1 MPVGKRLG
9 QNGQQKMATGEWAT
23 EWPTDNG
30 RREADNEMA
39 DWKWTTESTRREVV
53 KRKWAKTK
61 KPTQTNWE
69 KIEASG
75 RALNEGCLG
84 APKNVFKR
92 FLDASVCS
100 SKTYFFRC
108 SEILKTFLN
117 VFKQF

>member
-9 QNGQQKMATGEWAT
+9 QNGRQKMATGEWAT

-39 DWKWTTESTRREVV
+39 DWKWTTESTRREAA

-61 KPTQTNWE
+61 KPKQTNWE

-75 RALNEGCLG
+75 KALNEGWLG
-84 APKNVFKR
+84 ASKNVFKR
-92 FLDASVCS
+92 FRDASVCS
-100 SKTYFFRC
+100 RKTHFFRC
-108 SEILKTFLN
+108 SAMLKN
-117 VFKQF
+117 VFKRF